1 MKEKQK
7 QQNMIHLGTHGED
20 YGNWMSNPVLY
31 TIGGLLV
38 VTGAVAS
45 LASTVFHVTV
55 LSGLALIAAI
65 SLLLLLCWCGW
76 IRRQYAFGGGG
87 MMERVHH
94 TVLSYLDFDGQ
105 GQLLDVGCGSGAL
118 RDSFWTWAAAPAHYP
133 SGRPSSG
140 RMPKSPAS
148 TIGVQPM
155 ATDRLC
161 AKGIPPVKA

>member
-76 IRRQYAFGGGG
+76 IRRQGGRSCVPGRG
-87 MMERVHH
+87 EGRS
-94 TVLSYLDFDGQ
+94 TASSAR
-105 GQLLDVGCGSGAL
+105 C
-118 RDSFWTWAAAPAHYP
+118 AAPRSAMILR
-133 SGRPSSG
+133 S
-140 RMPKSPAS
+140 
-148 TIGVQPM
+148 
-155 ATDRLC
+155 
-161 AKGIPPVKA
+161 

>member
-1 MKEKQK
+1 MVPMKEKQK

-87 MMERVHH
+87 IYAHRKSSWRN
-94 TVLSYLDFDGQ
+94 TVRTGRNDTHAHNRPAEIHRN
-105 GQLLDVGCGSGAL
+105 CGYHRNARHNGEIKIQI
-118 RDSFWTWAAAPAHYP
+118 RN
-133 SGRPSSG
+133 
-140 RMPKSPAS
+140 
-148 TIGVQPM
+148 
-155 ATDRLC
+155 
-161 AKGIPPVKA
+161 

>member
-55 LSGLALIAAI
+55 LSRLALIAAI
-65 SLLLLLCWCGW
+65 SLLLLLMLV
-76 IRRQYAFGGGG
+76 AA
-87 MMERVHH
+87 
-94 TVLSYLDFDGQ
+94 
-105 GQLLDVGCGSGAL
+105 GSG
-118 RDSFWTWAAAPAHYP
+118 
-133 SGRPSSG
+133 G
-140 RMPKSPAS
+140 S
-148 TIGVQPM
+148 TRSAVEE
-155 ATDRLC
+155 
-161 AKGIPPVKA
+161 

>member
-65 SLLLLLCWCGW
+65 SRCCCSAG
-76 IRRQYAFGGGG
+76 AA
-87 MMERVHH
+87 
-94 TVLSYLDFDGQ
+94 
-105 GQLLDVGCGSGAL
+105 GSG
-118 RDSFWTWAAAPAHYP
+118 
-133 SGRPSSG
+133 G
-140 RMPKSPAS
+140 S
-148 TIGVQPM
+148 TRSAVEE
-155 ATDRLC
+155 
-161 AKGIPPVKA
+161 

>member
-118 RDSFWTWAAAPAHYP
+118 SIRAALIWPDAQV
-133 SGRPSSG
+133 
-140 RMPKSPAS
+140 
-148 TIGVQPM
+148 T
-155 ATDRLC
+155 
-161 AKGIPPVKA
+161 GIDYWGAAYGYGQIMCERNAREMPPVKA